1 MRLATDRQKLKMQ
14 ELEIYFD
21 DQTTLEEAA
30 QLIRAENSD
39 RNVYI
44 DIRRPQLN
52 ENALVV
58 ASDWED

>member
-1 MRLATDRQKLKMQ
+1 MRLATERQKLKMQ

-30 QLIRAENSD
+30 QLIRAES
-39 RNVYI
+39 VEI
-44 DIRRPQLN
+44 IRRPQLN

-58 ASDWED
+58 VSDWED